1 MTTVIGTMNGSKT
14 CVATLSPSTALRT
27 EIAGVIMPSP
37 YNSAAPKRPI
47 AISARRDDTP
57 GLLLTSATSAR
68 MPPSPPLSARITNS
82 TYFTDTVMTSDQTM
96 SDRTPSTLAVETG
109 IA

>member
-1 MTTVIGTMNGSKT
+1 
-14 CVATLSPSTALRT
+14 
-27 EIAGVIMPSP
+27 
-37 YNSAAPKRPI
+37 
-47 AISARRDDTP
+47 
-57 GLLLTSATSAR
+57 